1 VDEEVLS
8 GLTESRAAVESDNAT
23 RMIGEAERDV
33 VAMAALSGVPLDVAA
48 APSPD
53 ARSWPSR
60 TFRAILP
67 FLVIAALWQT
77 ASMFTK
83 PYLFPGLGS
92 VAKSFWTILT
102 TWDLLSQGLVT
113 WARLLVA
120 VTASLLIGIP
130 IGLAMGL
137 SSISDEF
144 LRPVVKFIM
153 GVPALNWV
161 IIVIIWFSTT
171 ELRIGFVLVVLCTPV
186 TVFCVYDSV
195 RSIDR
200 KLTDMVLSF
209 GASPLQQ
216 VRLLLWPY
224 VQASA
229 FTAAKLNVGNAV
241 RTVIVAELVGAP
253 PGIGKELDE
262 AKNLFDM
269 PTVLA
274 WTIFLVLMALIMTQG
289 IEVAERRMLRWRGE
303 SHGRD

>member
-1 VDEEVLS
+1 MNETGDRAGGPDGIEGPAPPPAIELALLAGTSDAAVGARPARQRSALARVF
-8 GLTESRAAVESDNAT
+8 RAAV
-23 RMIGEAERDV
+23 
-33 VAMAALSGVPLDVAA
+33 
-48 APSPD
+48 
-53 ARSWPSR
+53 
-60 TFRAILP
+60 P

-77 ASMFTK
+77 ASFFSK
-83 PYLFPGLGS
+83 PYLFPGLLAIG
-92 VAKSFWTILT
+92 KSFWTILS
-102 TWDLLSQGLVT
+102 TWDLISQGLVT
-113 WARLLVA
+113 WARLLLAVA
-120 VTASLLIGIP
+120 ASLVIGIP

-137 SSISDEF
+137 SATCDEF

-186 TVFCVYDSV
+186 TVFCIYDGV

-200 KLTDMVLSF
+200 RLHDMVLSF
-209 GASPLQQ
+209 GASPLQTI
-216 VRLLLWPY
+216 RLLLWPY

-253 PGIGKELDE
+253 LGIGKELDL
-262 AKNLFDM
+262 AKNVFDM

-274 WTIFLVLMALIMTQG
+274 WTLFLVLMALVMTQG
-289 IEVAERRMLRWRGE
+289 IEFAEQHILRWRGD
-303 SHGRD
+303 SHGRS

>member
-1 VDEEVLS
+1 M
-8 GLTESRAAVESDNAT
+8 RAPGDA
-23 RMIGEAERDV
+23 GRDV
-33 VAMAALSGVPLDVAA
+33 VTMAAISGVPYDAVAA
-48 APSPD
+48 RPPR
-53 ARSWPSR
+53 ARSFQSR

-77 ASMFTK
+77 ASLFTK

-92 VAKSFWTILT
+92 IARSFWTILT
-102 TWDLLSQGLVT
+102 TWELLSQGLVT
-113 WARLLVA
+113 WLRLLVA
-120 VTASLLIGIP
+120 VCASLVIGIP

-137 SSISDEF
+137 SPTWDEF
-144 LRPVVKFIM
+144 FRPVVKFIM

-171 ELRIGFVLVVLCTPV
+171 ELRIGFVLIVLCTPV
-186 TVFCVYDSV
+186 TVFCVYDGV

-200 KLTDMVLSF
+200 KLTDMVLAF
-209 GASPLQQ
+209 GANPLQHI
-216 VRLLLWPY
+216 RLLLWPY

-253 PGIGKELDE
+253 LGIGKELDL
-262 AKNLFDM
+262 AKNVFDM

-274 WTIFLVLMALIMTQG
+274 WTIFLVMMALIMTHG
-289 IEVAERRMLRWRGE
+289 IEYAERTMLRWRGE
-303 SHGRD
+303 SHGRG

>member
-1 VDEEVLS
+1 
-8 GLTESRAAVESDNAT
+8 
-23 RMIGEAERDV
+23 
-33 VAMAALSGVPLDVAA
+33 LSGVATQDSSAEPDMMHAPVDVGSDAVTMAAISGVPYDAVAA
-48 APSPD
+48 RPPRG
-53 ARSWPSR
+53 RSLLAR

-77 ASMFTK
+77 ASLFTK

-92 VAKSFWTILT
+92 IAKSFWTILT
-102 TWDLLSQGLVT
+102 TWELLSQGLVT
-113 WARLLVA
+113 WLRLLVA
-120 VTASLLIGIP
+120 VSASLIVGIP

-137 SSISDEF
+137 SPACDEF
-144 LRPVVKFIM
+144 FRPVVKFIM

-171 ELRIGFVLVVLCTPV
+171 ELRIGFVLIVLCTPV
-186 TVFCVYDSV
+186 TVYCVYDGV

-200 KLTDMVLSF
+200 KLTDMVLAF
-209 GASPLQQ
+209 GADPLQHI
-216 VRLLLWPY
+216 RLLLWPY

-253 PGIGKELDE
+253 LGIGKELDL
-262 AKNLFDM
+262 AKNVFDM

-274 WTIFLVLMALIMTQG
+274 WTIVLVMMALIMTQG
-289 IEVAERRMLRWRGE
+289 IEYAERTMLRWRGE
-303 SHGRD
+303 SHGRS